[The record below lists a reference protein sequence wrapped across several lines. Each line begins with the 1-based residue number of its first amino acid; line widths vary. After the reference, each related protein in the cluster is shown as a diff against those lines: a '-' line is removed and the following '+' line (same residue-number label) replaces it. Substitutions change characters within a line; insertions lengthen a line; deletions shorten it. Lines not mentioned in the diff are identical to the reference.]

1 VTFDQFVIAIDEEL
15 KAAVDL
21 PYGLYQGPHVAF
33 WHAGAFTA
41 RVRAGVNDDA
51 ELTLVSEDDVVG
63 EPLRAPCETGG
74 VARFASA
81 IGELL
86 A

>member
-1 VTFDQFVIAIDEEL
+1 VTFDQFVLAIDEQL
-15 KAAVDL
+15 KTAVRL

-41 RVRAGVNDDA
+41 RVRAGTQDDA

-63 EPLRAPCETGG
+63 EPLRARCEAEAA
-74 VARFASA
+74 ARFATA
-81 IGELL
+81 IGGMLV
-86 A
+86 

>member
-1 VTFDQFVIAIDEEL
+1 VTFDQFVFAIDEQL
-15 KAAVDL
+15 ISAVDV

-41 RVRAGVNDDA
+41 RVRAGVHEDA

-63 EPLRAPCETGG
+63 EPLRAPCEPDGA
-74 VARFASA
+74 ARFANA
-81 IGELL
+81 IGALL